1 MEEKVSSE
9 RLHLNED
16 NSGARLRLKMFVRLQ
31 GKAWK
36 KNTEEGE
43 QMDKGSWGRINNHFK
58 ETRGTS

>member
-36 KNTEEGE
+36 KNTE
-43 QMDKGSWGRINNHFK
+43 RK
-58 ETRGTS
+58 ESKWTRDVGGG